1 LEKIDQRI
9 ELVRKTRTNP
19 DNTINKLLES
29 KELRK
34 HIDLHPEW
42 SWNVIS
48 LVRDP
53 VALRLSAFFQLLDEY
68 IPTWQQQ
75 FDAGKLTLTDL
86 QRIFNE
92 KGGIKVDGL
101 NQWFDNQLK
110 PIWGIDIYSS
120 PFSKEKGYQI
130 YRQTPKVNLMIIRL
144 EDLNTVAKDAF
155 YDFLGIRDFTIIKTN
170 IGAEKAYSDLYKKF
184 KALPLPLN
192 AVNEAYNSRY
202 AYHFYTDQE
211 INAFR
216 NKWNLTGM
224 RN

>member
-1 LEKIDQRI
+1 M
-9 ELVRKTRTNP
+9 
-19 DNTINKLLES
+19 
-29 KELRK
+29 
-34 HIDLHPEW
+34 
-42 SWNVIS
+42 
-48 LVRDP
+48 
-53 VALRLSAFFQLLDEY
+53 
-68 IPTWQQQ
+68 
-75 FDAGKLTLTDL
+75 
-86 QRIFNE
+86 
-92 KGGIKVDGL
+92 DGL

-184 KALPLPLN
+184 KSLPLPLN